1 MRSFHP
7 FKQMSLKPSAHLPK
21 RYNRRVSEQ
30 TRRLVGR
37 RYKRRLECKKERIRR
52 VFRRTQHAAK
62 EWKSSAVRWAIIT
75 SAGGIL
81 CVLLL
86 LLFSPLLHLREIT
99 VRRLNPRLD
108 IEHVQQVLSPIFGRH
123 LLFLPASEVK
133 EMLSANMN
141 DINTIEVEKEYP
153 SKLIVTI
160 GLHPL
165 IARLEIVN
173 PDAEAAPEAGT
184 GTGVD
189 FLTEEGV
196 YVTTATQ
203 QQFGQMAKIIQEV
216 TSKLTL
222 LDVTN
227 KQVLDFSSQLK
238 SLQDILKN
246 PKQRGIL
253 GEYYLEILLKNV
265 LAPESFAMQYRL
277 GTDEQ
282 GKDLIPD
289 AVVFVKDK
297 IIPVDSKF
305 SLENYNRIV
314 EEQNE
319 AERGKLERL
328 FVTDLKNRIVETSK
342 YIQPSKGTMD
352 FAFMFIPHEAIY
364 YDLLINKIGALKEET
379 ESLIQRAASKYKV
392 IIVSP
397 TSFLA
402 YLQTVLQGLKA
413 MQIEEQALDIVKR
426 VGDLTTHLK
435 KFAEKQDKLGKTIA
449 TVVNQYTDT
458 SREFK
463 KIDKDI
469 VRITKADEALGY
481 EPLILEKPEVDE
493 S

>member
-133 EMLSANMN
+133 EMLYTNMN

-203 QQFGQMAKIIQEV
+203 QEAEGLQTIRLVDWGVRPAPGEALVPPEILARLQETREALRLQFGHTIELQTIYLRAQEYH
-216 TSKLTL
+216 L
-222 LDVTN
+222 LADGMS
-227 KQVLDFSSQLK
+227 LWFDMRSSLEQH
-238 SLQDILKN
+238 LQ
-246 PKQRGIL
+246 
-253 GEYYLEILLKNV
+253 
-265 LAPESFAMQYRL
+265 QYRIFL
-277 GTDEQ
+277 QSVPRSEVHQYVDLRLTD
-282 GKDLIPD
+282 
-289 AVVFVKDK
+289 
-297 IIPVDSKF
+297 
-305 SLENYNRIV
+305 RIV
-314 EEQNE
+314 Y
-319 AERGKLERL
+319 R
-328 FVTDLKNRIVETSK
+328 
-342 YIQPSKGTMD
+342 
-352 FAFMFIPHEAIY
+352 
-364 YDLLINKIGALKEET
+364 
-379 ESLIQRAASKYKV
+379 
-392 IIVSP
+392 
-397 TSFLA
+397 
-402 YLQTVLQGLKA
+402 
-413 MQIEEQALDIVKR
+413 
-426 VGDLTTHLK
+426 
-435 KFAEKQDKLGKTIA
+435 
-449 TVVNQYTDT
+449 
-458 SREFK
+458 
-463 KIDKDI
+463 
-469 VRITKADEALGY
+469 
-481 EPLILEKPEVDE
+481 
-493 S
+493 